1 MNTKIINEYSEQ
13 FYAHKFDNRLNRQ
26 SLRKSQCVKLIEKQI
41 DKSEWPYVLNG
52 KNN

>member
-13 FYAHKFDNRLNRQ
+13 FYADKFDNRLNRQ
-26 SLRKSQCVKLIEKQI
+26 SLWKSQCVKLIEKQI

-52 KNN
+52 KHN